1 MTTVTSATGASSAST
16 SSAQSGAAL
25 SGDYQTFLRMLTVQM
40 QNQDPL
46 NPIESTDYA
55 VQLATFSGVEQQ
67 VVTNQLLESLA
78 TQMGV
83 MGMAQLA
90 GWVGMEARSDSP
102 AYFDGTPITVSP
114 NPILGADQAV
124 LVITDEAGKEVSR
137 QMIEV
142 SSDPITW
149 DGRADSGDLVPEG
162 IYSFTLENYEN
173 GELLETT
180 TVETYS
186 RILEAQGT
194 SAGTVLVLAGGV
206 TIGTADVTALRDP
219 DAS

>member
-1 MTTVTSATGASSAST
+1 MTTVTSATSAST
-16 SSAQSGAAL
+16 TTTPTQSNAAL

-46 NPIESTDYA
+46 NPIESSDYA

-90 GWVGMEARSDSP
+90 GWVGMEARSESP
-102 AYFDGTPITVSP
+102 AYFDGAPITVSP
-114 NPILGADQAV
+114 NPVLGADQAV

-142 SSDPITW
+142 SSDPIAW
-149 DGRADSGDLVPEG
+149 DGHADSGELVPAG
-162 IYSFTLENYEN
+162 LYSFTLESYEN
-173 GELLETT
+173 GELLEAT

-186 RILEAQGT
+186 RIVEAQGT
-194 SAGTVLVLAGGV
+194 SSGTVLVLAGGV